1 MTLALTIFPSL
12 LLICVFVY
20 SDKFR
25 EPTLLIFAVFCLGI
39 AICIP
44 AGYLNSWLIW
54 SRDQPEAFTFLAAL
68 TEEPL
73 KFFVLFFFLKNRTEF
88 NEPMDAI
95 VYGTVVSLGFAT
107 LENFQYVYFVGAE
120 LGSNNIAILRA
131 LSAVPMHAACGVVM
145 GYYFGRYV
153 FSGSKT
159 MLALSIMVPISLH
172 SLYNLLTTSSPG
184 FAFLLLIMMVG
195 GCDLLHRK
203 SLNDQK
209 KKLTERETKL
219 V

>member
-25 EPTLLIFAVFCLGI
+25 EPTLLIFAVFCLGV

-54 SRDQPEAFTFLAAL
+54 SRDQPEEFTFLAAL
-68 TEEPL
+68 SEEPL

-107 LENFQYVYFVGAE
+107 LE
-120 LGSNNIAILRA
+120 
-131 LSAVPMHAACGVVM
+131 LS
-145 GYYFGRYV
+145 
-153 FSGSKT
+153 
-159 MLALSIMVPISLH
+159 
-172 SLYNLLTTSSPG
+172 
-184 FAFLLLIMMVG
+184 LI
-195 GCDLLHRK
+195 HI
-203 SLNDQK
+203 
-209 KKLTERETKL
+209 
-219 V
+219 